1 MRERAVAEPK
11 RSGMNVPC
19 PPRAETS
26 RCCGR
31 TDRRVGPL
39 GRHKVAPE
47 LSPSKTV
54 EGFLGGVATASLLG
68 ALLWW
73 ITPFSPLQAGAVA
86 LMINL
91 MGFFGGLV
99 MSAIK
104 RDRGVKDWGIRY
116 FWSV

>member
-54 EGFLGGVATASLLG
+54 EGFLAAGRRGGADDQPDGILRRAGDVGHQARSRRQGLG
-68 ALLWW
+68 H
-73 ITPFSPLQAGAVA
+73 PLFLERVSG
-86 LMINL
+86 
-91 MGFFGGLV
+91 
-99 MSAIK
+99 S
-104 RDRGVKDWGIRY
+104 RRG
-116 FWSV
+116 